1 MLFGSTPFY
10 ERGKQHTNSLFTETT
25 FCLKSNL
32 LNVSLSFAGIDQ
44 KGLFRNI
51 VRGNWSVP
59 KKAKVG
65 DNAISMISG
74 MLERKP
80 TERLGCLAGGY
91 RDIKNHPW
99 MKEVNFVKLVMKQI
113 KVWIVLFSLYPFVCL
128 DITNS
133 LLTLLY
139 HNLRPRGHHK
149 LMTPQI

>member
-1 MLFGSTPFY
+1 
-10 ERGKQHTNSLFTETT
+10 
-25 FCLKSNL
+25 
-32 LNVSLSFAGIDQ
+32 
-44 KGLFRNI
+44 
-51 VRGNWSVP
+51 
-59 KKAKVG
+59 
-65 DNAISMISG
+65 

-113 KVWIVLFSLYPFVCL
+113 KVWIVLFFSLSFCL
-128 DITNS
+128 DMTNS

-139 HNLRPRGHHK
+139 HNLRPRGHLK